1 MSDWLKIHDLV
12 VETKIG
18 VFDWER
24 NEPQKIWVDLELPVN
39 ARQAATHDDVKQTLD
54 YGAFVTAIRN
64 HVQHKS
70 YKLLETMAEEIAGI
84 ATGSFGAKQ
93 VSVRVK
99 KRSLP
104 GVGEAVVEIRR
115 PLKDVT
121 GNG

>member
-1 MSDWLKIHDLV
+1 MPDWLKIHDLV

-24 NEPQKIWVDLELPVN
+24 NEAQKIWVDLEMPED
-39 ARQAATHDDVKQTLD
+39 ARKAAAADDVKQVMD
-54 YGAFVTAIRN
+54 YGALVTAIRN
-64 HVQHKS
+64 HVQHKT

-84 ATGSFGAKQ
+84 AVNQFHAQQ

-104 GVGEAVVEIRR
+104 GVGEAVVEIVR
-115 PLKDVT
+115 P
-121 GNG
+121 

>member
-12 VETKIG
+12 VECKIG

-24 NEPQKIWVDLELPVN
+24 NEPQKIWVDLEIPAD
-39 ARQAATHDDVKQTLD
+39 ARKAAATDDVKHAVD
-54 YGAFVTAIRN
+54 YGALVTAIRN
-64 HVQHKS
+64 RVQHTT

-84 ATGSFGAKQ
+84 AVQQFRAPQ

-104 GVGEAVVEIRR
+104 GVGEAVVEIVR
-115 PLKDVT
+115 P
-121 GNG
+121 

>member
-24 NEPQKIWVDLELPVN
+24 NEAQKIWVDLEMPID
-39 ARQAATHDDVKQTLD
+39 ARRAAVTDNVKLTLD
-54 YGAFVTAIRN
+54 YGALITMIRN
-64 HVQHKS
+64 QVEHKT

-84 ATGSFGAKQ
+84 AVSQFRATQ

-104 GVGEAVVEIRR
+104 GVGEAVVEIVR
-115 PLKDVT
+115 P
-121 GNG
+121 

>member
-24 NEPQKIWVDLELPVN
+24 NEAQKIWVDLEMPVD
-39 ARQAATHDDVKQTLD
+39 ARKAAVNDDVKQTLD

-84 ATGSFGAKQ
+84 ATGPFGAQQ

-99 KRSLP
+99 KRTLP
-104 GVGEAVVEIRR
+104 GIAEAVIEIVR
-115 PLKDVT
+115 P
-121 GNG
+121 

>member
-1 MSDWLKIHDLV
+1 MTDWLKIHDLV

-24 NEPQKIWVDLELPVN
+24 NEAQKIWVDLELPTD
-39 ARQAATHDDVKQTLD
+39 ARQAAASDDVKTTID
-54 YGAFVTAIRN
+54 YGALVTAIRN
-64 HVQHKS
+64 HVQHKT

-84 ATGSFGAKQ
+84 AVSQFRGRQ

-104 GVGEAVVEIRR
+104 GVGEAVIEIVR
-115 PLKDVT
+115 P
-121 GNG
+121 